1 MAENEPIAFGP
12 KAVEQIAKTVR
23 EVARRMQNETP
34 HRGRWQQRPGGSGG
48 GSEWIEFTVVDV
60 FCKGDYDNEEDE
72 FYITATVDWYS
83 NSCTTAPT
91 GYDEYTGT
99 IKIFDKCVLQYYSP
113 DQLMGLN
120 GYTVKSGLASLMRP
134 FRKDSCE
141 PRWLC
146 QSVCGE
152 VLCGDTDWPPEDEE
166 ETE

>member
-1 MAENEPIAFGP
+1 MPEERTFGFSLTD
-12 KAVEQIAKTVR
+12 ATDLLNGITAKEGWFPEIR
-23 EVARRMQNETP
+23 P
-34 HRGRWQQRPGGSGG
+34 RGGGGSGG
-48 GSEWIEFTVVDV
+48 GEWIEFTVVDV
-60 FCKGDYDNEEDE
+60 FCRGDYDNEEDE

-83 NSCTTAPT
+83 NSCTKAPT

-99 IKIFDKCVLQYYSP
+99 IKIYDKCVLQYYTP

-120 GYTVKSGLASLMRP
+120 GHTVKSGLASLMRP